1 MAYNTIVLILGIAI
15 GEDNVEES
23 SDRKNLRH
31 YPPYEVHL
39 SEHAGNTWNA
49 TALSTYNSTD
59 NKYIKV

>member
-31 YPPYEVHL
+31 YSPYEVHL
-39 SEHAGNTWNA
+39 SEHAGNT
-49 TALSTYNSTD
+49 
-59 NKYIKV
+59 

>member
-31 YPPYEVHL
+31 YSPYFPRLPFDARER
-39 SEHAGNTWNA
+39 E
-49 TALSTYNSTD
+49 TARP
-59 NKYIKV
+59 